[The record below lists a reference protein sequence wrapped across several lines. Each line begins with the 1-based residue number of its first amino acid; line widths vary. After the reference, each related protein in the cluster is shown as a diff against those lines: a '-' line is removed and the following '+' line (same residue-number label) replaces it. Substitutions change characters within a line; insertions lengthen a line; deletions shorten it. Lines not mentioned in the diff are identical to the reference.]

1 MKVLIAE
8 DERVSCRLLE
18 TFLRKWGYE
27 VVVAENG
34 AEAWEIL
41 QAEDAPRLALL
52 DWIMPSI
59 DGVELCRRVRKRV
72 AQPYI
77 YILLLTAKDDKC
89 EVIEGLESGADD
101 YLTKPFHPQELKAR
115 LRVGKRVLELEDN
128 LVAAREGLQ
137 FKATHDPL
145 TGLWNHSAIL
155 DVLGREL
162 SRARRAAGSVGVLLA
177 DLDLFKSIND
187 AHGHLVG
194 DEVLREIARR
204 MVASMRVYD
213 SVGRYGGEEFLV
225 IAPGCDASNARASG
239 ERLRAAIEV
248 RPVST
253 SEGPIQITLS
263 LGAVS
268 SSAWREDDADALLRA
283 ADAALY
289 RAKNAGR
296 NRVELAAPGE
306 ISVVVSNPSADR
318 LISKIGK
325 G

>member
-1 MKVLIAE
+1 VKVLIAE

-34 AEAWEIL
+34 ADAWKIL

-52 DWIMPSI
+52 DWIMPDM
-59 DGVELCRRVRKRV
+59 DGAELCRRVRRRV

-77 YILLLTAKDDKC
+77 YTLLLTAKDDKR

-101 YLTKPFHPQELKAR
+101 YLTKPFHPQELRAR
-115 LRVGKRVLELEDN
+115 LRVGRRVLELEDN
-128 LVAAREGLQ
+128 LVAAREVLQ

-162 SRARRAAGSVGVLLA
+162 SRARRAAGSVGILLA
-177 DLDLFKSIND
+177 DLDHFKSIND

-194 DEVLREIARR
+194 DEVLGEIARR
-204 MVASMRVYD
+204 MVASVRVYD
-213 SVGRYGGEEFLV
+213 SVGRYGGEEFLI
-225 IAPGCDASNARASG
+225 IAPGCDASNTRASG
-239 ERLRAAIEV
+239 ERLRAAIAGQ
-248 RPVST
+248 PVNT
-253 SEGPIQITLS
+253 SEGPMRVTLS
-263 LGAVS
+263 LGVVS
-268 SSAWREDDADALLRA
+268 SSAWREEDANALLRA
-283 ADAALY
+283 ADAVLY

-296 NRVELAAPGE
+296 NRVELAAPE
-306 ISVVVSNPSADR
+306 KISVVLRNPSEDP
-318 LISKIGK
+318 LISKIG
-325 G
+325 